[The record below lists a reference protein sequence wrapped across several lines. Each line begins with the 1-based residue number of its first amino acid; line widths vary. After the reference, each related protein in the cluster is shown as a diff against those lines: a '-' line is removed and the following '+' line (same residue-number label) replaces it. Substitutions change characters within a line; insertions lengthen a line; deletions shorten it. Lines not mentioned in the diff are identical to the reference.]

1 MSAEPS
7 LLSDFL
13 SNPIMDTGM
22 SNLSEPDGARKPT
35 VLYSQS
41 RKPGEIDYRIR
52 QLSYSSILSLHEC
65 PRKFQL
71 YKLRAQRAEDS
82 LISKIT
88 FAFGHV
94 VGHGIQR
101 ILSNIPLRT
110 VLWEMFLMWDVD
122 LFAADEK
129 KDKSFWFA
137 VIAIEKFA
145 HLRATTDFL
154 EEYDVVEYNGKPACE
169 LSFCINFPDG
179 FRLRG
184 YVDVVLKHRVSGAI
198 MVLELKTTGA
208 STFSPSQYKNSSQAI
223 GYSVV
228 LDSIAPDV
236 SSYEVL
242 YLVYQTQ
249 KQQYTPIPFT
259 KSYLQRALWIKE
271 LLLEIEKIKMYE
283 EHDVYPMHGESCYSY
298 FRDCEYINSCQLST
312 DLLVVGFDAEKHTDA
327 AEYQINLSITDLIE
341 AQVKKISAGSVESV
355 PLVPEMQPGDVLL

>member
-13 SNPIMDTGM
+13 SSTVVDSGVST
-22 SNLSEPDGARKPT
+22 LSEPTGARKPT

-71 YKLRAQRAEDS
+71 YKLRAQRTKES
-82 LISKIT
+82 LIGKIT
-88 FAFGHV
+88 FAYGHV

-101 ILSNIPLRT
+101 ILSNIPLRQ
-110 VLWEMFLMWDVD
+110 VVWEMFLMWDVD
-122 LFAADEK
+122 LFAEDEK
-129 KDKSFWFA
+129 KDKSFWTA
-137 VIAIEKFA
+137 VVAVEKFA
-145 HLRATTDFL
+145 HLRANTDFL
-154 EEYDVVEYNGKPACE
+154 EDYEVVVYDGKPACE

-184 YVDVVLKHRVSGAI
+184 YVDVVLRHRTSGAI
-198 MVLELKTTGA
+198 LVLELKTTGA
-208 STFSPSQYKNSSQAI
+208 KSFSPSQYKNSSQAI

-228 LDSIAPDV
+228 LDAIAPNI

-249 KQQYTPIPFT
+249 KQEYTPIPFT

-271 LLLEIEKIKMYE
+271 LLLEIERIKLYE
-283 EHDVYPMHGESCYSY
+283 THDVYPMHGESCYNY
-298 FRDCEYINSCQLST
+298 YRDCEYINSCQLST
-312 DLLVVGFDAEKHTDA
+312 DLLVVGFNEQEHTDT

-341 AQVKKISAGSVESV
+341 AQVNKVGMIESNV
-355 PLVPEMQPGDVLL
+355 DNVVAQHGDEML